1 METYIPRKTS
11 PRSRKEGAK
20 TGSKGEGFAGLCW
33 RKKNGSDK
41 SLRPQPMVTGAQRR
55 WKWKRLLRGA
65 VLIGLLMAVAG
76 TGLWGAAQLL
86 LRSTVF
92 RLTDIKV
99 TGVRVATQRQI
110 LDLAGLQQGGNLLQ
124 FDAKAAAAR
133 IESHPWVERARIKTN
148 WPSSVEITVVE
159 HQPFALVNLEEA
171 KERHLYYI
179 NHSGHMFSE
188 AGQIQ
193 ELDFPVITGI
203 RSDKDVEAGRLA
215 RGTLAEAACSL
226 LGMTTKGNAI
236 LPIQAVSEI
245 HVDQKQGLILY
256 LVDRPFPIYFGV
268 DRLQLKYNRLIKV
281 LEQLYAKKRVEGVK
295 EIRMDYFDDKI
306 LVTGVQ
312 IDG

>member
-1 METYIPRKTS
+1 
-11 PRSRKEGAK
+11 
-20 TGSKGEGFAGLCW
+20 
-33 RKKNGSDK
+33 
-41 SLRPQPMVTGAQRR
+41 MVAGAQRL
-55 WKWKRLLRGA
+55 WKWKRLLKGVA
-65 VLIGLLMAVAG
+65 LVGLLGVVVSA
-76 TGLWGAAQLL
+76 GLWGATQLL
-86 LRSTVF
+86 LRSTIF

-99 TGVRVATQRQI
+99 TGARVATQRQI
-110 LDLAGLQQGGNLLQ
+110 LDLAELQQGGSLLR

-133 IESHPWVERARIKTN
+133 IESHPWVERAEIKTN
-148 WPSSVEITVVE
+148 WPSSVEITIVE

-171 KERHLYYI
+171 KERRLYYI
-179 NHSGHMFSE
+179 NHSGRLFAE

-203 RSDKDVEAGRLA
+203 RADKDVAAGRLA

-226 LGMTTKGNAI
+226 LGMAAKGNAI

-256 LVDRPFPIYFGV
+256 LVDRPFPIYFGM
-268 DRLQLKYNRLIKV
+268 DRFQLKYNRLIKV
-281 LEQLYAKKRVEGVK
+281 LEQLYAKKQVNGVK
-295 EIRMDYFDDKI
+295 EIRMDYLDDKV